1 VAHANLVTSRLA
13 AALHDKHLFSF
24 LFSLSLSLSLSEK
37 KEIKATWVCAV

>member
-24 LFSLSLSLSLSEK
+24 LFSLSLSLSVKK